1 MDKYGVD
8 TDASKDEKTAQDK
21 PEKCPVC
28 GNKLEDPEKT
38 GQRKCPVHGTKPF
51 EK

>member
-8 TDASKDEKTAQDK
+8 TDVSDNEKTAQDK
-21 PEKCPVC
+21 PPKCPVC
-28 GNKLEDPEKT
+28 DKELEDPANT
-38 GQRKCPVHGTKPF
+38 GQRKCPVHGTEPF